1 MDLKRFMP
9 DENFA
14 LDHSFIEKVIYI
26 NLESRKKRK
35 NDIMEALE
43 SI

>member
-1 MDLKRFMP
+1 MDLKRFMS

-14 LDHSFIEKVIYI
+14 FEHDLIEKVIYI
-26 NLESRKKRK
+26 NLESRPDRK